1 MVTGCCGFIGSNVSQ
16 FLINNNYKVLGLDNL
31 LTGSISNIKHLIK
44 NKNFDFYEYDICNPI
59 AIDFKI
65 DKIMHFA
72 SPASPSDYLKYPIK
86 TLQIGSYGTEN
97 MLKYALEKNASI
109 LLSSTSEVYGD
120 PLEHPQ
126 SEEYYGNVNP
136 IGERSVYDE
145 AKRYLEAIT
154 IAYKKNID

>member
-1 MVTGCCGFIGSNVSQ
+1 
-16 FLINNNYKVLGLDNL
+16 
-31 LTGSISNIKHLIK
+31 
-44 NKNFDFYEYDICNPI
+44 
-59 AIDFKI
+59 
-65 DKIMHFA
+65 MHFA

-154 IAYKKNID
+154 IAYKKI